1 MISVIP
7 AGLEPATYALG
18 KRRSDP
24 AELWDR
30 NAATLPDEGAL
41 RKPEAEN
48 GSEMA
53 GYPRKTRERSVV

>member
-1 MISVIP
+1 MIPVIP

-30 NAATLPDEGAL
+30 
-41 RKPEAEN
+41 
-48 GSEMA
+48 
-53 GYPRKTRERSVV
+53 TRENVPDDATGRKVTGTMVARRITGCSARAC